1 MSLKILIADDH
12 QIFRDGLRSLFDN
25 RPDMDV
31 IAEAENGRTAVQMAK
46 KLNPDVVIMDISM
59 PDLNGIEATSRIVDQ
74 VPNAKIIAL
83 SAYSSSRF
91 VVEILKS
98 GASGYLPKDSA
109 FEELLNAI
117 DIVVANQKYLSPKIT
132 GSILNNYVLHNS
144 TNSSSAFS
152 ILTARERETLQLV
165 VEGKNTKQIA
175 SILHV
180 STKSIEMYRRNIMKK
195 LDLHSIA
202 ELTRYAIKEGLT
214 STV

>member
-12 QIFRDGLRSLFDN
+12 KIFRDGLRSLFDN

-74 VPNAKIIAL
+74 APNVKIIAL

-98 GASGYLPKDSA
+98 GASGYLLKDSA